1 MGCEGS
7 DTRYMIWLSAIARS
21 RAGRMLG
28 LVVMAILAALG
39 LRRSGY
45 KAAKHDRAA
54 ADAKSSLDIRHR
66 ADAALR
72 RAEGNNRP
80 VDDRIAQHGRLR
92 DE

>member
-1 MGCEGS
+1 
-7 DTRYMIWLSAIARS
+7 MIWLSAITRS

-28 LVVMAILAALG
+28 LVGLALLAALG

-45 KAAKHDRAA
+45 KAAQRDRAV
-54 ADAKSSLDIRHR
+54 ADAESSLDIRHR
-66 ADAALR
+66 ADAAMR
-72 RAEGNNRP
+72 RSEGDPRP